1 MSTRLHAQL
10 SAASRRARPATER
23 SLLLLEA
30 LANAGRPV
38 SLKELAVTLG
48 LPQAT
53 AFRLC
58 QLLENERYVVREA
71 GGRRYAIGVRLLRL
85 GLSIVSAS
93 GPTTARHK
101 ILAELVSEVGETCNL
116 TALVGTDVVYLDRV
130 EAQWPLRVILEP
142 GSRVPLHCTAS
153 GKLLLSAMPAE
164 TRDQMLAVLTLTPH
178 TPNTIVDKQM
188 LRREMAR
195 IRKRGYSTDNEE
207 FLVGITCIAVPVK
220 DRRGKTLAAIG
231 CQAPK
236 ARVSLKQLIGRID
249 LVQRAARRLEQTFE
263 TD

>member
-1 MSTRLHAQL
+1 MPTSRHAQL
-10 SAASRRARPATER
+10 TAASKRARPATER
-23 SLLLLEA
+23 SLQLLEV

-38 SLKELAVTLG
+38 SLKELSVTLG

-71 GGRRYAIGVRLLRL
+71 GGRRYAVGVRLLRL
-85 GLSIVSAS
+85 GLSIVSGS
-93 GPTTARHK
+93 GPTTARHN
-101 ILAELVSEVGETCNL
+101 ILAELVSEIGETCNL
-116 TALVGTDVVYLDRV
+116 TALVGTDVLYLDRV

-164 TRDQMLAVLTLTPH
+164 TRDQILAFLTLTPH
-178 TPNTIVDKQM
+178 TPYTIIDKQV
-188 LRREMAR
+188 LRREVLR
-195 IRKRGYSTDNEE
+195 IRKRGYGTDSEE
-207 FLVGITCIAVPVK
+207 FLLGLTAIAVPLK
-220 DRRGKTLAAIG
+220 DRKGKTLAAIG
-231 CQAPK
+231 CHAPK
-236 ARVSLKQLIGRID
+236 ARVSLKQLIGKIG
-249 LVQRAARRLEQTFE
+249 LVQRAAQRIEKTFD